1 VGDEESLS
9 TISWSR
15 AALEAAATLVTAFGL
30 LVVGSNLIVTRV
42 TGLDRDGR
50 AGLATAW
57 FALSLGL
64 LAWLLRRLQARHLV

>member
-1 VGDEESLS
+1 MEEDGSGTS
-9 TISWSR
+9 ISWPR
-15 AALEAAATLVTAFGL
+15 AALEAAVTLVVAFAL

-50 AGLATAW
+50 AGFATAW